1 MGLYG
6 SMIAVAVLRS
16 KFKSKP
22 PPAVEAPTTPVAVVS
37 TAGIPSMESPE
48 FETYLQSDAFV
59 QLLESE
65 EQMAAL
71 MKE

>member
-1 MGLYG
+1 MY
-6 SMIAVAVLRS
+6 SSIIAVAVLRS

-22 PPAVEAPTTPVAVVS
+22 PAAVVEAPTPVVVIS
-37 TAGIPSMESPE
+37 TTGIPSMESPE
-48 FETYLQSDAFV
+48 FETYLQSDAFA

-71 MKE
+71 MKD